1 MKKSKQAFYDEYFE
15 KNWNNIKNTWK
26 GIKSHISL
34 KPITSSAPTVLSLNN
49 DDTIINLY
57 DTPLIITSIA

>member
-34 KPITSSAPTVLSLNN
+34 KAIASSAPTVLSLNN